1 MCVSWHLSV
10 LPKIF
15 ILLLKSLQ
23 WLPSVCKC
31 SSLIPARTLQK
42 LLVEPTHTSA
52 FHIAFW
58 PLSRWRLFP
67 LECWYCC
74 KPIKTSVT
82 FTCVPFYT
90 SRLGTFNS
98 KTSVVWASLY
108 CFHVVIEKKKNWS
121 WWFSVSLQTCFHSL
135 EKTSSSKSWW
145 NQDSYWPLRRKV
157 RGQGSPCVYR
167 RAPQKILSY
176 NSEDSA
182 SSDFFFFSPIGLAK
196 GFFRFSSN
204 IVLKNLNELLGQP
217 DIFMVLKRAASAS
230 PAYLTVPWAG
240 GSPERALAHRLPKHV
255 STEDAPLSQACCLS
269 LLIGPQ

>member
-1 MCVSWHLSV
+1 MCVSWRLSV

-23 WLPSVCKC
+23 WLPSICKC
-31 SSLIPARTLQK
+31 SCLIPARTLQK
-42 LLVEPTHTSA
+42 FLMEPTHTSA

-58 PLSRWRLFP
+58 PLSCWRLFP

-74 KPIKTSVT
+74 KPIRTSVT
-82 FTCVPFYT
+82 FTYVPFYT

-98 KTSVVWASLY
+98 KTSVVWVSLY
-108 CFHVVIEKKKNWS
+108 CFHAVIGKKKIEVGDFLS
-121 WWFSVSLQTCFHSL
+121 AYKFPFTAL
-135 EKTSSSKSWW
+135 KTSSSKSWW

-157 RGQGSPCVYR
+157 RGQDLPCVYR

-176 NSEDSA
+176 NSEDYA
-182 SSDFFFFSPIGLAK
+182 SSDFFFFSRIGLAK
-196 GFFRFSSN
+196 SFFRFSSN

-217 DIFMVLKRAASAS
+217 DIFMVLKGATSAS

-240 GSPERALAHRLPKHV
+240 GSPERALAHRLPKQV
-255 STEDAPLSQACCLS
+255 STVDSPLSQACCLS